1 MCLTRHHVQYLKIKI
16 IYLRKNYKLIQTR
29 FSYEQFSD
37 SPIAQ
42 QSLYDS
48 VYFGEYNH

>member
-1 MCLTRHHVQYLKIKI
+1 MKI
-16 IYLRKNYKLIQTR
+16 IYLRKKYKLIQTR